1 MPTYC
6 RFGFWNKR
14 LYLSG
19 LYSLYVE
26 HFWPGWI
33 LKTLPIF
40 IDHLLSPLLTD
51 AQYLTE
57 VHHVDGSGADSG
69 VVYSEMQDLENDMEI
84 IVDRKRKQLFY
95 PPGSSYAV
103 STGSRLEELRTQCSA
118 SVLGNFTG
126 ASTISI
132 CLLPSLATLTM
143 MHCFKLW
150 QKWKNQTSIDS

>member
-1 MPTYC
+1 
-6 RFGFWNKR
+6 
-14 LYLSG
+14 
-19 LYSLYVE
+19 
-26 HFWPGWI
+26 
-33 LKTLPIF
+33 LKIQ
-40 IDHLLSPLLTD
+40 D

-132 CLLPSLATLTM
+132 WFIFRIFNR
-143 MHCFKLW
+143 FKFLFLVYYRLW
-150 QKWKNQTSIDS
+150 LH